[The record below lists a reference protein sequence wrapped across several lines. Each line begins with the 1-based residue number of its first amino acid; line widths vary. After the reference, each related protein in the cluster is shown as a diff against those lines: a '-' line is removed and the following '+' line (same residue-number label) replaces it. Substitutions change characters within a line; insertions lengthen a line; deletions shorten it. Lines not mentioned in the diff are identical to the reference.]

1 METNNGQSGAVE
13 TTKTNAITVSE
24 RKNIHTYICMYVYR
38 AYIEKITLDT
48 YPNRK
53 LKCSLHVLILSVA
66 PILKPTQMLLLR
78 LSRSPRSVGFV
89 FVASKVAARQVKRA
103 TGFRS
108 RLDTVK

>member
-1 METNNGQSGAVE
+1 M
-13 TTKTNAITVSE
+13 
-24 RKNIHTYICMYVYR
+24 HT
-38 AYIEKITLDT
+38 AYAGKPALDT

-66 PILKPTQMLLLR
+66 PMLKPTQMLLLR

-103 TGFRS
+103 TGFNA
-108 RLDTVK
+108 D